1 MAPRVLHDGF
11 ANMGLSNARF
21 ELPCIP
27 SKRQA
32 HKRVRCLC
40 LTYSTTISDSFVH
53 RGHEMSA
60 PLPWLQS
67 VRHRPLPYKHGVQFL
82 VEDGN
87 QVASRLPG
95 VLQTEPHIALADL
108 PDGQID
114 PPVGDKPVASPPC
127 AQCRY
132 DGEQSQKADNAG
144 YSIPHI
150 RGKKSMHTLIL
161 SPSTC
166 GRQPKNARRLYVA
179 DCRHGGPVSEPVG
192 HTDAFEADRMAP

>member
-1 MAPRVLHDGF
+1 MALRILHDGF
-11 ANMGLSNARF
+11 ANMGLSKARF

-40 LTYSTTISDSFVH
+40 PTYSTTISDSFVH
-53 RGHEMSA
+53 RGHEMST
-60 PLPWLQS
+60 PCPGCRVCGIGS
-67 VRHRPLPYKHGVQFL
+67 SPYKHGVQFL

-87 QVASRLPG
+87 QVAPRLAG
-95 VLQTEPHIALADL
+95 VLQAKPHITLTDL

-132 DGEQSQKADNAG
+132 DGEQSQNADDAG

-150 RGKKSMHTLIL
+150 RGKKSIHTLIL
-161 SPSTC
+161 PPSAC
-166 GRQPKNARRLYVA
+166 SRQPKNARRPHAA
-179 DCRHGGPVSEPVG
+179 DCRHGGPASEPVG
-192 HTDAFEADRMAP
+192 HTGAFEADHMAL